1 MTALCVLVF
10 DWSVPVS
17 QARWSPEQ
25 PALCGVRG
33 SDGDREEQRQ
43 GLLPRRAENHAGHH
57 GAAAAG
63 PANGGEGA
71 VLGAERYRCRCEHR
85 LDLKVIQEKK
95 HRAEINW
102 FKQTRQ
108 LLI

>member
-1 MTALCVLVF
+1 MVSPFVGGARQMNELGHRAACVTSALCVPVS
-10 DWSVPVS
+10 DWSFPVS

-33 SDGDREEQRQ
+33 SDGDCEEQRQ
-43 GLLPRRAENHAGHH
+43 GLLPRRAENNASHH

-71 VLGAERYRCRCEHR
+71 FLGAELGSQSDSR
-85 LDLKVIQEKK
+85 EKTK
-95 HRAEINW
+95 S
-102 FKQTRQ
+102 
-108 LLI
+108 